1 MLTVYLPGGFETL
14 FQELAQPGA
23 WGAMSSAVERM
34 VAAAAAYGREIT
46 GPHPRAILEIPRR
59 PA

>member
-23 WGAMSSAVERM
+23 WGARSSAVERM
-34 VAAAAAYGREIT
+34 VAAAAAY
-46 GPHPRAILEIPRR
+46 A
-59 PA
+59 